1 MLRVW
6 KESYTRP
13 RPMKSAAAFSTAA
26 HVAIVALWVVATLP
40 AASMAVDSIANHIYY
55 IPPPDREPLVAGAT
69 ETVRY
74 VNIANGLAFGPGPAA
89 LDARLPARPSRVTA
103 EAGPRTD
110 TTVVITPGN
119 NPTQTD
125 SVFTVL
131 EVDSA
136 VARSE
141 NSAAPAYPLELL
153 KQHIEGSVRVR
164 YVVDTTG
171 FADPTSIL
179 VLEATHPAFAESV
192 REVLHYM
199 RFSPAKIGTKKVR
212 QLVEQPFT
220 FHIAARAEAGVKP
233 LAERTRHP

>member
-1 MLRVW
+1 MMRLW
-6 KESYTRP
+6 KESYARP
-13 RPMKSAAAFSTAA
+13 RPMRGAAAVSTATHA
-26 HVAIVALWVVATLP
+26 VIVALWVVATLP
-40 AASMAVDSIANHIYY
+40 AASMAVDSIANHIFY

-74 VNIANGLAFGPGPAA
+74 VNVTDALGYGPGPSS
-89 LDARLPARPSRVTA
+89 LDARLPAKPSQVSDQG
-103 EAGPRTD
+103 GPRAD
-110 TTVVITPGN
+110 TAAVVPPGN
-119 NPTQTD
+119 NATQTD

-136 VARSE
+136 VARSQ
-141 NSAAPAYPLELL
+141 NSAAPAYPLDLL

-171 FADPTSIL
+171 FADPASIE
-179 VLEATHPAFAESV
+179 VLEATHPAFAQSV
-192 REVLHYM
+192 REVLPYM

-220 FHIAARAEAGVKP
+220 FHIAARAESGVKP
-233 LAERTRHP
+233 LAEGARHP